1 MKYFSLTLAILNIV
15 MFGLYLLDTSRVET
29 YQWIVTPLYAIFFT
43 YNYIVERNKT
53 KQMIIYMMET
63 IALMANGD
71 PQFKVITP
79 TRVGETERGKYLV
92 YENKNEIDERIKQ

>member
-1 MKYFSLTLAILNIV
+1 
-15 MFGLYLLDTSRVET
+15 
-29 YQWIVTPLYAIFFT
+29 
-43 YNYIVERNKT
+43 
-53 KQMIIYMMET
+53 MIIYMMQT

-79 TRVGETERGKYLV
+79 TRVGESERGKYLV